1 MGIGFKAVFCSF
13 EQAQI
18 SSGPWKFGL
27 VVGAVKGEVFGDVQR
42 RWLGAVLPD
51 WDETTAPPSDG
62 MTCRFALSQRLEGL
76 PPTRRDVECVFGE
89 DFCLLALLAW
99 RGLEELSWNEN
110 QWLLSCSSKPLQQTE
125 KAYKL
130 LEALDASTERVRRWI
145 LFSADYQPSPSAIA
159 RFLEHRQLLPRA
171 GDKERVYQEAGKK
184 REVAALCEL
193 ELPEKD
199 FPGPPAR
206 GSAFA
211 LLPTGVTFP
220 SAFTSRLT
228 GSLW

>member
-1 MGIGFKAVFCSF
+1 
-13 EQAQI
+13 
-18 SSGPWKFGL
+18 
-27 VVGAVKGEVFGDVQR
+27 
-42 RWLGAVLPD
+42 
-51 WDETTAPPSDG
+51 
-62 MTCRFALSQRLEGL
+62 
-76 PPTRRDVECVFGE
+76 
-89 DFCLLALLAW
+89 
-99 RGLEELSWNEN
+99 
-110 QWLLSCSSKPLQQTE
+110 
-125 KAYKL
+125 
-130 LEALDASTERVRRWI
+130 

-220 SAFTSRLT
+220 IGLHIQADWLLVVSRRELMQFEGNPWQQEILQQIPLLLRQYLLWLTS
-228 GSLW
+228 GDKGHDFPWAQAYAG